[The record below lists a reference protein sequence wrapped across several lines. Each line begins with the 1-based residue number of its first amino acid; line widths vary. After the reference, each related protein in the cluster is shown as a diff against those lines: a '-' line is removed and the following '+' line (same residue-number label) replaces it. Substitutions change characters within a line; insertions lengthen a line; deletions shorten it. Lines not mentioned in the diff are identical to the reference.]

1 MDLADGIGEAERE
14 DDELSDRPVVVL
26 AYDGTGADEAGAVVE
41 ILTSAHI
48 PVVIASVEANP
59 VTTYHGELVPQQAA
73 AEVGP
78 IHALVIP
85 GGMGV
90 KTASGNGALL
100 GAIRRLADQ
109 ATWLG
114 ATSTGSVLLAAAG
127 LADNA
132 RVTTHWLAGDMIGS
146 APGASIEVVNQPFVE
161 YGRLLTAGGLASTAT
176 LAFRLIGAIA
186 GTEAEDRARRRY
198 TPPPSAT
205 DERYRRRPRARFR
218 EILGVDRWGRKS
230 LIDEHHPMDPT
241 GEAGIV
247 VIDLDQ
253 PRPDQS

>member
-1 MDLADGIGEAERE
+1 MGLVDGTGETGRR
-14 DDELSDRPVVVL
+14 DDRVSERPVVVL
-26 AYDGTGADEAGAVVE
+26 AYDGTGADEAGAIVE
-41 ILTSAHI
+41 ILTSARI
-48 PVVIASVEANP
+48 PVVIASVEASP
-59 VTTYHGELVPQQAA
+59 VTTYHGVLVPHQAA
-73 AEVGP
+73 ADVGA

-90 KTASGNGALL
+90 KTASQNRALL
-100 GAIRRLADQ
+100 GAIRRLAEQ

-127 LADNA
+127 LAGNA

-186 GTEAEDRARRRY
+186 GTEAEERARRRY
-198 TPPPSAT
+198 APPPSAT
-205 DERYRRRPRARFR
+205 DGRYRRRARGWARVR
-218 EILGVDRWGRKS
+218 ELIGVDRWGRKR
-230 LIDEHHPMDPT
+230 LVDENHPMDPT
-241 GEAGIV
+241 GEADII
-247 VIDLDQ
+247 VIDIDQ
-253 PRPDQS
+253 L